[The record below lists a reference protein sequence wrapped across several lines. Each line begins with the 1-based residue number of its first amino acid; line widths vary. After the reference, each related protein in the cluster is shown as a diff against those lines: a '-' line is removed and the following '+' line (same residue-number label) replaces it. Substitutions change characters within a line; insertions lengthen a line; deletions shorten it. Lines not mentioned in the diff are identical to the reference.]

1 MYINVNCNNKRKR
14 RTKERKNRRRYNNKK
29 DLKLN
34 EKHLTSDTFCRQY
47 NTLVVWNEIFIL
59 LFFFL
64 ITVTLNVNFDLHR
77 KIQTYNIIFRHTYKH
92 TFIFNFTFLEEY
104 NYIGL
109 KGRQKFS
116 LKVFKNG
123 YLWYKDTYVYKYTYK
138 VSRNERLFFL
148 IQILYFVTSSTF
160 KNIYK
165 FLQFKNLY
173 VIFFI
178 FKLRFTFITICIPIG
193 SFYITLYSGI

>member
-1 MYINVNCNNKRKR
+1 MPYFFVEFRFVFLYINVNCNNKRKR
-14 RTKERKNRRRYNNKK
+14 RTKERKKRRRYNNKK

-59 LFFFL
+59 VFFFL

-77 KIQTYNIIFRHTYKH
+77 KIQTYNIIFRHTYKR
-92 TFIFNFTFLEEY
+92 TYIFNFTFLEEY

-123 YLWYKDTYVYKYTYK
+123 YLWYKDTYVYKYIKYLGM
-138 VSRNERLFFL
+138 RGCFFL
-148 IQILYFVTSSTF
+148 FKYFILWPPPPLKISTNF
-160 KNIYK
+160 YSLKIYM
-165 FLQFKNLY
+165 
-173 VIFFI
+173 
-178 FKLRFTFITICIPIG
+178 
-193 SFYITLYSGI
+193 